1 MSDQLSAPRDPGS
14 YSRRRAGLGV
24 GALILFG
31 VACVA
36 GGYSLARFGPTLPEI
51 YPDKPRAGA
60 VAEVAPLAAP
70 APAPEITE
78 DAPLAAPAPIM
89 TPESVGDGAAAQRLD
104 ALEADRGRLASAS
117 ASALAASA
125 LMQAAQ
131 GSRPFAPEVKAVAE
145 LAPGLDLRALQADA
159 ERGAPSRA
167 ALAASFPD
175 YAARAASA
183 ARSPG
188 EGAGVLARVGYALSR
203 VVALRR
209 VGEVPGEGPDAI
221 LARAERQID
230 DGDIVGA
237 LATLEA
243 LPADARDALGP
254 WRDRAERR
262 AKIDREI
269 AAIRAQALQEL
280 SQLARS
286 GG

>member
-14 YSRRRAGLGV
+14 YGSRRRTGLGV

-36 GGYSLARFGPTLPEI
+36 GGYSLARFGPTLPEL

-70 APAPEITE
+70 APPVADDSPASAPITV
-78 DAPLAAPAPIM
+78 AAP
-89 TPESVGDGAAAQRLD
+89 VGDDATARRLD

-131 GSRPFAPEVKAVAE
+131 GSRPFAPEVKA
-145 LAPGLDLRALQADA
+145 LAALTPSLDLRALQADA

-183 ARSPG
+183 ARTPG
-188 EGAGVLARVGYALSR
+188 DGAGVLARVGHALSR

-209 VGEVPGEGPDAI
+209 VGEVPGDGPDAI

-237 LATLEA
+237 LATLEV
-243 LPADARDALGP
+243 LPADAKDALGP

-269 AAIRAQALQEL
+269 ARIRAQALQEL

>member
-14 YSRRRAGLGV
+14 YGSRRRTGLGV
-24 GALILFG
+24 GALVLFG
-31 VACVA
+31 IACVA
-36 GGYSLARFGPTLPEI
+36 GGYSLARFGPTLPEL

-60 VAEVAPLAAP
+60 VAEIAPLAAP
-70 APAPEITE
+70 APASPVDE
-78 DAPLAAPAPIM
+78 APPPSDPIAAIAPSHD
-89 TPESVGDGAAAQRLD
+89 TATAGRLD
-104 ALEADRGRLASAS
+104 ALEADRGRLATAS

-131 GSRPFAPEVKAVAE
+131 GSRPFAPEVKAVAD
-145 LAPGLDLRALQADA
+145 LAPSLDLRALQADA

-183 ARSPG
+183 ARAPG
-188 EGAGVLARVGYALSR
+188 DGAGVLARVGHALSR

-209 VGEVPGEGPDAI
+209 VGEVPGDGPDAI

-269 AAIRAQALQEL
+269 ARIRAQALQEL

>member
-14 YSRRRAGLGV
+14 YGSRRRTGLGV

-31 VACVA
+31 IACVA
-36 GGYSLARFGPTLPEI
+36 GGYSLARFGPTLPEL

-60 VAEVAPLAAP
+60 AAEIAPLAAP
-70 APAPEITE
+70 APA
-78 DAPLAAPAPIM
+78 APVDEAPPPSDPVAAIVQSHDTA
-89 TPESVGDGAAAQRLD
+89 TAGRLD
-104 ALEADRGRLASAS
+104 ALEADRGRLATAS

-131 GSRPFAPEVKAVAE
+131 GSRPFAPEVKAVADI
-145 LAPGLDLRALQADA
+145 APSLDLRALQADA

-183 ARSPG
+183 ARTPG
-188 EGAGVLARVGYALSR
+188 EGAGVLARVGHALSR

-209 VGEVPGEGPDAI
+209 VGEVPGDGPDAI

-243 LPADARDALGP
+243 LPADAKDALGP

-262 AKIDREI
+262 AKIDREV
-269 AAIRAQALQEL
+269 ARIRAQALQEL

>member
-14 YSRRRAGLGV
+14 YGSRRRTGLGV
-24 GALILFG
+24 GVLVLFG
-31 VACVA
+31 IACVA
-36 GGYSLARFGPTLPEI
+36 GGYSLARFGPTLPEL

-60 VAEVAPLAAP
+60 VAEIAPLAAP
-70 APAPEITE
+70 APA
-78 DAPLAAPAPIM
+78 APVDEAPPPSDPVAAIV
-89 TPESVGDGAAAQRLD
+89 ESHDTATAGRLD
-104 ALEADRGRLASAS
+104 ALEADRGRLATAS

-131 GSRPFAPEVKAVAE
+131 GSRPFAPEVKAVAD
-145 LAPGLDLRALQADA
+145 LAPSLDLRALQADA

-183 ARSPG
+183 ARTPG
-188 EGAGVLARVGYALSR
+188 EGAGVLARVGHALSR

-209 VGEVPGEGPDAI
+209 VGEVPGNGPDAI

-262 AKIDREI
+262 AKIDREV
-269 AAIRAQALQEL
+269 ARIRAQALQEL

>member
-31 VACVA
+31 IACVA
-36 GGYSLARFGPTLPEI
+36 GGYSLARFGPTLPDI

-60 VAEVAPLAAP
+60 TSEVAPWAAEP
-70 APAPEITE
+70 PPVTAEEAPV
-78 DAPLAAPAPIM
+78 AAPAPIAL
-89 TPESVGDGAAAQRLD
+89 PEPAGDDATARRLD
-104 ALEADRGRLASAS
+104 ALEADRGKLASAS

-131 GSRPFAPEVKAVAE
+131 GSRPFAPEVKAVAD
-145 LAPGLDLRALQADA
+145 LAPSLDLRALQADA

-183 ARSPG
+183 ARAPG
-188 EGAGVLARVGYALSR
+188 DGAGVLARVGHALSR

-209 VGEVPGEGPDAI
+209 VGEVPGDGPDAI

-243 LPADARDALGP
+243 LPADAKDALGP

>member
-31 VACVA
+31 IACVA
-36 GGYSLARFGPTLPEI
+36 GGYSLARFGPTLPDI

-60 VAEVAPLAAP
+60 TSEVAPWAAEP
-70 APAPEITE
+70 PPVTAEEAPI
-78 DAPLAAPAPIM
+78 AAPAPIAL
-89 TPESVGDGAAAQRLD
+89 PEPAGDDATARRLD
-104 ALEADRGRLASAS
+104 ALEADRGKLASAS

-131 GSRPFAPEVKAVAE
+131 GSRPFAPEVKALAE
-145 LAPGLDLRALQADA
+145 LAPSLDLRALQVDA

-183 ARSPG
+183 ARAPG
-188 EGAGVLARVGYALSR
+188 DGAGVLDRVGYALGR

-209 VGEVPGEGPDAI
+209 VGEVPGDGPDAI

-243 LPADARDALGP
+243 LPAGAKDALGP
-254 WRDRAERR
+254 WRDQAERR

>member
-14 YSRRRAGLGV
+14 YGSRRRTGLGV

-36 GGYSLARFGPTLPEI
+36 GGYSLARFGPTLPEL

-70 APAPEITE
+70 APPVADDSPASAPITV
-78 DAPLAAPAPIM
+78 AAP
-89 TPESVGDGAAAQRLD
+89 VGDDATARRLD

-131 GSRPFAPEVKAVAE
+131 GSRPFAPEVKAVAD
-145 LAPGLDLRALQADA
+145 LAPSLDLRALQADA

-183 ARSPG
+183 ARTPG
-188 EGAGVLARVGYALSR
+188 DGAGVLARVGHALSR

-209 VGEVPGEGPDAI
+209 VGEVPGDGPDAI

-237 LATLEA
+237 LATLEV
-243 LPADARDALGP
+243 LPADAKDALGP

-269 AAIRAQALQEL
+269 ARIRAQALQEL
-280 SQLARS
+280 SQLARN

>member
-31 VACVA
+31 VVCVA
-36 GGYSLARFGPTLPEI
+36 GGYSLARFGPTLPDI

-60 VAEVAPLAAP
+60 TSEVAPWAAEP
-70 APAPEITE
+70 PPVTAEEAPV
-78 DAPLAAPAPIM
+78 AAPAPIAL
-89 TPESVGDGAAAQRLD
+89 PEPAGDDATARRLD
-104 ALEADRGRLASAS
+104 ALEADRGKLASAS

-131 GSRPFAPEVKAVAE
+131 GSRPFAPEVKALAE
-145 LAPGLDLRALQADA
+145 LAPSLDLRALQVDA

-183 ARSPG
+183 ARAPG
-188 EGAGVLARVGYALSR
+188 DGAGVLDRVGYALGR

-209 VGEVPGEGPDAI
+209 VGEVPGDGPDAI

-237 LATLEA
+237 LATLDA
-243 LPADARDALGP
+243 LPAGAKDALGP

>member
-14 YSRRRAGLGV
+14 YGSRRRTGLGV
-24 GALILFG
+24 GALVLFG
-31 VACVA
+31 IACVA
-36 GGYSLARFGPTLPEI
+36 GGYSLARFGPTLPEL

-70 APAPEITE
+70 APA
-78 DAPLAAPAPIM
+78 APVDEEAPPSDPIAIIPSHD
-89 TPESVGDGAAAQRLD
+89 TATASRLD

-131 GSRPFAPEVKAVAE
+131 GSRPFAPEVKAVAD
-145 LAPGLDLRALQADA
+145 LAPSLDLRALQADA

-183 ARSPG
+183 ARAPG
-188 EGAGVLARVGYALSR
+188 DGAGVLARVGHALSR

-209 VGEVPGEGPDAI
+209 VGEVPGDGPDAI

-243 LPADARDALGP
+243 LPADAKDALGP

-269 AAIRAQALQEL
+269 ARIRAQALQEL

>member
-31 VACVA
+31 IACVA
-36 GGYSLARFGPTLPEI
+36 GGYSLARFGPTLPDI

-60 VAEVAPLAAP
+60 TSEVAPWAAEP
-70 APAPEITE
+70 PPVTAEEAPI
-78 DAPLAAPAPIM
+78 AAPAPIAL
-89 TPESVGDGAAAQRLD
+89 PAPAGDDATARRLD
-104 ALEADRGRLASAS
+104 ALEADRGKLASAS

-131 GSRPFAPEVKAVAE
+131 GSRPFAPEVKALAE
-145 LAPGLDLRALQADA
+145 LAPSLDLRALQVDA

-183 ARSPG
+183 ARAPG
-188 EGAGVLARVGYALSR
+188 DGAGLLDRVGYALSR

-209 VGEVPGEGPDAI
+209 VGEVPGDGPDAI

-237 LATLEA
+237 LATLDA
-243 LPADARDALGP
+243 LPAGAKDALGP

>member
-1 MSDQLSAPRDPGS
+1 MSEQLSAPRDPGS
-14 YSRRRAGLGV
+14 YGGRRRTGLGV
-24 GALILFG
+24 GAVVLFG
-31 VACVA
+31 LACVA
-36 GGYSLARFGPTLPEI
+36 GGYGLARFGPTLPDI

-60 VAEVAPLAAP
+60 VEPVAPPAPAPARLLAEEAPASAPLAAP
-70 APAPEITE
+70 PPAGQ
-78 DAPLAAPAPIM
+78 DATAR
-89 TPESVGDGAAAQRLD
+89 RLE
-104 ALEADRGRLASAS
+104 ALEVDRGRLASAS

-131 GSRPFAPEVKAVAE
+131 GSRPFAPEVKALAA
-145 LAPGLDLRALQADA
+145 LAPSLDLRALQADA

-183 ARSPG
+183 ARAPG
-188 EGAGVLARVGYALSR
+188 DAAGVLARVSHALSR

-209 VGEVPGEGPDAI
+209 VGDVPGDGPDAI

-237 LATLEA
+237 LVTLEA
-243 LPADARDALGP
+243 LPAGAKDALGP

-269 AAIRAQALQEL
+269 ARIRAQALQEL
-280 SQLARS
+280 SQLARC

>member
-14 YSRRRAGLGV
+14 YGSRRRTGLGV

-36 GGYSLARFGPTLPEI
+36 GGYSLARFGPTLPEL

-70 APAPEITE
+70 APPVADDSPASAPITV
-78 DAPLAAPAPIM
+78 AAP
-89 TPESVGDGAAAQRLD
+89 VGDDATARRLD

-131 GSRPFAPEVKAVAE
+131 GSRPFAPEVKAVAD
-145 LAPGLDLRALQADA
+145 LAPSLDLRALQADA

-183 ARSPG
+183 ARTPG
-188 EGAGVLARVGYALSR
+188 DGAGVLARVGHALSR

-209 VGEVPGEGPDAI
+209 VGEVPGDGPDAI

-237 LATLEA
+237 LATLEV
-243 LPADARDALGP
+243 LPADAKDALGP

-269 AAIRAQALQEL
+269 ARIRAQALQEL

>member
-1 MSDQLSAPRDPGS
+1 
-14 YSRRRAGLGV
+14 
-24 GALILFG
+24 
-31 VACVA
+31 
-36 GGYSLARFGPTLPEI
+36 
-51 YPDKPRAGA
+51 
-60 VAEVAPLAAP
+60 
-70 APAPEITE
+70 
-78 DAPLAAPAPIM
+78 
-89 TPESVGDGAAAQRLD
+89 
-104 ALEADRGRLASAS
+104 
-117 ASALAASA
+117 
-125 LMQAAQ
+125 MQAAQ
-131 GSRPFAPEVKAVAE
+131 GSRPFAPEVKAVAD
-145 LAPGLDLRALQADA
+145 LAPSLDLRALQADA

-183 ARSPG
+183 ARAPG
-188 EGAGVLARVGYALSR
+188 DGAGVLARVGHALSR

-209 VGEVPGEGPDAI
+209 VGEVPGDGPDAI

-269 AAIRAQALQEL
+269 VRIRAQALQEL

>member
-31 VACVA
+31 IACVA
-36 GGYSLARFGPTLPEI
+36 GGYSLARFGPTLPDI

-60 VAEVAPLAAP
+60 TSEVAPWAAEP
-70 APAPEITE
+70 PPVTAEEAPI
-78 DAPLAAPAPIM
+78 AAPAPIAL
-89 TPESVGDGAAAQRLD
+89 PAPAGDDATARRLD
-104 ALEADRGRLASAS
+104 ALEANRGKLASAS

-131 GSRPFAPEVKAVAE
+131 GSRPFAPEVKALAE
-145 LAPGLDLRALQADA
+145 LAPSLDLRALQVDA

-183 ARSPG
+183 ARAPG
-188 EGAGVLARVGYALSR
+188 DGAGVLDRVGYALGR

-209 VGEVPGEGPDAI
+209 VGEVPGDGPDAI

-237 LATLEA
+237 LATLDA
-243 LPADARDALGP
+243 LPAGAKDALGP

>member
-14 YSRRRAGLGV
+14 YGSRRRTGLGV
-24 GALILFG
+24 GVLVLFG
-31 VACVA
+31 IACVA
-36 GGYSLARFGPTLPEI
+36 GGYSLARFGPTLPEL

-60 VAEVAPLAAP
+60 VAEIAPLAA
-70 APAPEITE
+70 
-78 DAPLAAPAPIM
+78 AAPAAPVDEAPPPSDPIAAIV
-89 TPESVGDGAAAQRLD
+89 ESHDTATVSRLD
-104 ALEADRGRLASAS
+104 ALEADRGRLATAS

-131 GSRPFAPEVKAVAE
+131 GSRPFAPEVKAVAD
-145 LAPGLDLRALQADA
+145 LAPSLDLRALQADA

-183 ARSPG
+183 ARAPG
-188 EGAGVLARVGYALSR
+188 DGAGVLARVGHALSR

-209 VGEVPGEGPDAI
+209 VGEVPGDGPDAI

-269 AAIRAQALQEL
+269 ARIRAQALQEL

>member
-31 VACVA
+31 IACVA
-36 GGYSLARFGPTLPEI
+36 GGYSLARFGPTLPDI

-60 VAEVAPLAAP
+60 TSEVAPWAAEP
-70 APAPEITE
+70 PPVTAEEAPV
-78 DAPLAAPAPIM
+78 AAPAPIAL
-89 TPESVGDGAAAQRLD
+89 PEPAGDDATARRLD
-104 ALEADRGRLASAS
+104 ALEADRGKLASAS

-131 GSRPFAPEVKAVAE
+131 GSRPFAPEVKALAE
-145 LAPGLDLRALQADA
+145 LAPGLDLRALQVDA

-183 ARSPG
+183 ARAPG
-188 EGAGVLARVGYALSR
+188 DGAGVLDRVGYALGR

-209 VGEVPGEGPDAI
+209 VGEVPGDGPDAI

-243 LPADARDALGP
+243 LPAGAKDALGP
-254 WRDRAERR
+254 WRDQAERR

>member
-14 YSRRRAGLGV
+14 YGSRRRTGLGV
-24 GALILFG
+24 GALVLFG
-31 VACVA
+31 IACVA
-36 GGYSLARFGPTLPEI
+36 GGYSLARFGPTLPDI

-60 VAEVAPLAAP
+60 TSEVAPWAAEP
-70 APAPEITE
+70 PPVTAEEAPV
-78 DAPLAAPAPIM
+78 AAPAPIAL
-89 TPESVGDGAAAQRLD
+89 PEPAGDDATARRLD
-104 ALEADRGRLASAS
+104 ALEADRGKLASAS

-131 GSRPFAPEVKAVAE
+131 GSRPFAPEVKALAD
-145 LAPGLDLRALQADA
+145 LAPSLDLRALQADA

-183 ARSPG
+183 ARAPG
-188 EGAGVLARVGYALSR
+188 DGAGVLARVGHALSR

-209 VGEVPGEGPDAI
+209 VGEVPGDGPDAI

-243 LPADARDALGP
+243 LPADAKDALGP

-269 AAIRAQALQEL
+269 ARIRAQALQEL

>member
-31 VACVA
+31 IACVA
-36 GGYSLARFGPTLPEI
+36 GGYSLARFGPTLPDI

-60 VAEVAPLAAP
+60 TSEVAPWAAEP
-70 APAPEITE
+70 PPVTAEEAPI
-78 DAPLAAPAPIM
+78 AAPAPIAL
-89 TPESVGDGAAAQRLD
+89 PEPAGDDATARRLD
-104 ALEADRGRLASAS
+104 ALEADRGKLASAS

-131 GSRPFAPEVKAVAE
+131 GSRPFAPEVKALAE
-145 LAPGLDLRALQADA
+145 LAPSLDLRALQVDA

-183 ARSPG
+183 ARAPG
-188 EGAGVLARVGYALSR
+188 DGAGVLDRVGYALGR

-209 VGEVPGEGPDAI
+209 VGEVPGDGPDAI

-237 LATLEA
+237 LATLDA
-243 LPADARDALGP
+243 LPAGAKDALGP

>member
-14 YSRRRAGLGV
+14 YGSRRRTGLGV

-31 VACVA
+31 IACVA
-36 GGYSLARFGPTLPEI
+36 GGYSLARFGPTLPEL

-60 VAEVAPLAAP
+60 AAEIAPLAAP
-70 APAPEITE
+70 APA
-78 DAPLAAPAPIM
+78 APVDEAPPPSDPVAAIVQSHDTA
-89 TPESVGDGAAAQRLD
+89 TAGRLD
-104 ALEADRGRLASAS
+104 ALEADRGRLATAS

-131 GSRPFAPEVKAVAE
+131 GSRPFAPEVKAVAD
-145 LAPGLDLRALQADA
+145 LAPSLDLRALQADA

-183 ARSPG
+183 ARTPG
-188 EGAGVLARVGYALSR
+188 EGAGVLARVGHALSR

-209 VGEVPGEGPDAI
+209 VGEVPGDGPDAI

-243 LPADARDALGP
+243 LPADAKDALGP

-262 AKIDREI
+262 AKIDREV
-269 AAIRAQALQEL
+269 ARIRAQALQEL

>member
-14 YSRRRAGLGV
+14 YGSRRRTGLGV

-31 VACVA
+31 IACVA
-36 GGYSLARFGPTLPEI
+36 GGYSLARFGPTLPEL

-60 VAEVAPLAAP
+60 VAEIAPLAAP
-70 APAPEITE
+70 APA
-78 DAPLAAPAPIM
+78 APVDEAPPPSDPVAAIV
-89 TPESVGDGAAAQRLD
+89 ESHDTATAGRLD
-104 ALEADRGRLASAS
+104 ALEADRGRLATAS

-131 GSRPFAPEVKAVAE
+131 GSRPFAPEVKAVAD
-145 LAPGLDLRALQADA
+145 LAPSLDLRALQADA

-183 ARSPG
+183 ARTPG
-188 EGAGVLARVGYALSR
+188 EGAGVLARVGHALSR

-209 VGEVPGEGPDAI
+209 VGEVPGDGPDAI

-243 LPADARDALGP
+243 LPADAKDALGP

-262 AKIDREI
+262 AKIDREV
-269 AAIRAQALQEL
+269 ARIRAQALQEL

>member
-31 VACVA
+31 IACVA
-36 GGYSLARFGPTLPEI
+36 GGYSLARFGPTLPDI

-60 VAEVAPLAAP
+60 TSEVAPWAAEP
-70 APAPEITE
+70 PPVTAEEAPI
-78 DAPLAAPAPIM
+78 AAPAPIAL
-89 TPESVGDGAAAQRLD
+89 PEPAGDDATARRLD
-104 ALEADRGRLASAS
+104 ALEADRGKLASAS

-131 GSRPFAPEVKAVAE
+131 GSRPFAPEVKALAE
-145 LAPGLDLRALQADA
+145 LAPSLDLRALQVDA

-183 ARSPG
+183 ARAPG
-188 EGAGVLARVGYALSR
+188 DGAGVLDRVGYALGR

-209 VGEVPGEGPDAI
+209 VGEVPGDGPDAI

-237 LATLEA
+237 LATLDA
-243 LPADARDALGP
+243 LPAGAKDALGP
-254 WRDRAERR
+254 WRDQAERR

>member
-14 YSRRRAGLGV
+14 YGSRRRTGLGI

-36 GGYSLARFGPTLPEI
+36 GGYSLARFGPTLPEL

-70 APAPEITE
+70 TPATLVTDDASPSAPIAV
-78 DAPLAAPAPIM
+78 AAPA
-89 TPESVGDGAAAQRLD
+89 GDDSSDSRLD
-104 ALEADRGRLASAS
+104 ALEADRGRLATAS

-131 GSRPFAPEVKAVAE
+131 GSRPFAPEVKAVAA
-145 LAPGLDLRALQADA
+145 LAPSLDLRALQADA

-183 ARSPG
+183 ARTPG
-188 EGAGVLARVGYALSR
+188 DGAGVPARVGHALSR

-209 VGEVPGEGPDAI
+209 VGEVPGDGPDAI

-243 LPADARDALGP
+243 LPADAKDALGP

>member
-31 VACVA
+31 IACVA
-36 GGYSLARFGPTLPEI
+36 GGYSLARFGPTLPDI

-60 VAEVAPLAAP
+60 TSEVAPWAAEP
-70 APAPEITE
+70 PPVTAEEAPI
-78 DAPLAAPAPIM
+78 AAPAPIAL
-89 TPESVGDGAAAQRLD
+89 PAPAGDDATARRLD
-104 ALEADRGRLASAS
+104 ALEADRGKLASAS

-131 GSRPFAPEVKAVAE
+131 GSRPFAPEVKALAE
-145 LAPGLDLRALQADA
+145 LAPSLDLRALQVDA

-183 ARSPG
+183 ARAPG
-188 EGAGVLARVGYALSR
+188 DGAGVLDRVGYALGR

-209 VGEVPGEGPDAI
+209 VGEVPGDGPDAI

-237 LATLEA
+237 LATLDA
-243 LPADARDALGP
+243 LPAGAKDALGP

>member
-31 VACVA
+31 IACVA
-36 GGYSLARFGPTLPEI
+36 GGYSLARFGPMLPEI
-51 YPDKPRAGA
+51 YPDKPRAGSTS
-60 VAEVAPLAAP
+60 EVAPWAAEP
-70 APAPEITE
+70 PPVTAEEAPV
-78 DAPLAAPAPIM
+78 AAPAPIAL
-89 TPESVGDGAAAQRLD
+89 PEPAGDDATARRLD
-104 ALEADRGRLASAS
+104 ALEADRGKLASAS

-131 GSRPFAPEVKAVAE
+131 GSRPFAPEVKALAE
-145 LAPGLDLRALQADA
+145 LAPSLDLRALQVDA

-183 ARSPG
+183 ARAPG
-188 EGAGVLARVGYALSR
+188 DGAGVLDRVGYALGR

-209 VGEVPGEGPDAI
+209 VGEVPGDGPDAI

-237 LATLEA
+237 LATLDA
-243 LPADARDALGP
+243 LPAGAKDALGP

>member
-31 VACVA
+31 IACVA
-36 GGYSLARFGPTLPEI
+36 GGYSLARFGPTLPDI

-60 VAEVAPLAAP
+60 TSEVAPWAAEP
-70 APAPEITE
+70 PPVTAEEAPV
-78 DAPLAAPAPIM
+78 AAPAPIAL
-89 TPESVGDGAAAQRLD
+89 PEPAGDDATARRLD
-104 ALEADRGRLASAS
+104 ALEADRGKLASAS

-131 GSRPFAPEVKAVAE
+131 GSRPFAPEVKALAE
-145 LAPGLDLRALQADA
+145 LAPSLDLRALQVDA

-183 ARSPG
+183 ARAPG
-188 EGAGVLARVGYALSR
+188 DGAGVLDRVGYALGR

-209 VGEVPGEGPDAI
+209 VGEVPGDGPDAI

-237 LATLEA
+237 LATLDA
-243 LPADARDALGP
+243 LPAGAKDALGP

>member
-31 VACVA
+31 IACVA
-36 GGYSLARFGPTLPEI
+36 GGYSLARFGPTLPDI

-60 VAEVAPLAAP
+60 TSEVAPWAAEP
-70 APAPEITE
+70 PPVTAEEAPV
-78 DAPLAAPAPIM
+78 AAPAPIAL
-89 TPESVGDGAAAQRLD
+89 PEPAGDDATARRLD
-104 ALEADRGRLASAS
+104 ALEADRGKLASAS

-131 GSRPFAPEVKAVAE
+131 GSRPFAPEVKALAE
-145 LAPGLDLRALQADA
+145 LAPSLDLRALQVDA

-183 ARSPG
+183 ARAPG
-188 EGAGVLARVGYALSR
+188 DGAGVLDRVGYALGR

-209 VGEVPGEGPDAI
+209 VGEVPGDGPDAI

-243 LPADARDALGP
+243 LPAGAKDALGP
-254 WRDRAERR
+254 WRDQAERR

>member
-14 YSRRRAGLGV
+14 YGSRRRTGLGV
-24 GALILFG
+24 GALVLFG
-31 VACVA
+31 IACVA
-36 GGYSLARFGPTLPEI
+36 GGYSLARFGPTLPEL

-60 VAEVAPLAAP
+60 VAEIAPLAAP
-70 APAPEITE
+70 APASPVDE
-78 DAPLAAPAPIM
+78 APPPGDPIAAIAPSHD
-89 TPESVGDGAAAQRLD
+89 TATVSRLD
-104 ALEADRGRLASAS
+104 ALEADRGRLATAS

-131 GSRPFAPEVKAVAE
+131 GSRPFAPEVKAVAD
-145 LAPGLDLRALQADA
+145 LAPSLDLRALQADA

-175 YAARAASA
+175 YAVRAASA
-183 ARSPG
+183 ARAPG
-188 EGAGVLARVGYALSR
+188 DGAGVLARVGHALSR

-209 VGEVPGEGPDAI
+209 VGEVPGDGPDAI

-269 AAIRAQALQEL
+269 VRIRAQALQEL

>member
-31 VACVA
+31 IACVA
-36 GGYSLARFGPTLPEI
+36 GGYSLARFGPTLPDI

-60 VAEVAPLAAP
+60 TSEVAPWAAEP
-70 APAPEITE
+70 PPVTAEEAPI
-78 DAPLAAPAPIM
+78 AAPAPIAL
-89 TPESVGDGAAAQRLD
+89 PEPAGDDATARRLD
-104 ALEADRGRLASAS
+104 ALEADRGKLASAS

-131 GSRPFAPEVKAVAE
+131 GSRPFAPEVKALAE
-145 LAPGLDLRALQADA
+145 LAPSLDLRALQVDA

-183 ARSPG
+183 ARAPG
-188 EGAGVLARVGYALSR
+188 DGAGVLDRVGYALGR

-209 VGEVPGEGPDAI
+209 VGEVPGDGPDAI

>member
-31 VACVA
+31 IACVA
-36 GGYSLARFGPTLPEI
+36 GGYSLARFGPTLPDI

-60 VAEVAPLAAP
+60 TSEVAPWAAEP
-70 APAPEITE
+70 PPVTAEEAPI
-78 DAPLAAPAPIM
+78 AAPAPIAL
-89 TPESVGDGAAAQRLD
+89 PAPAGDDATARRLD
-104 ALEADRGRLASAS
+104 ALEADRGKLASAS

-131 GSRPFAPEVKAVAE
+131 GSRPFAPEVKALAE
-145 LAPGLDLRALQADA
+145 LAPSLDLRALQVDA

-183 ARSPG
+183 ARAPG
-188 EGAGVLARVGYALSR
+188 DGAGVLDRVGYALGR

-209 VGEVPGEGPDAI
+209 VGEVPGDGPDAI

-237 LATLEA
+237 LATLDA
-243 LPADARDALGP
+243 LPAGAKDALGP
-254 WRDRAERR
+254 WRDQAERR

>member
-14 YSRRRAGLGV
+14 YGSRRRTGLGV
-24 GALILFG
+24 GALVLFG
-31 VACVA
+31 IACVA
-36 GGYSLARFGPTLPEI
+36 GGYSLARFGPTLPEL

-60 VAEVAPLAAP
+60 VADIAPLAAP
-70 APAPEITE
+70 APA
-78 DAPLAAPAPIM
+78 APVDEAPPPSDPIAAIV
-89 TPESVGDGAAAQRLD
+89 ESHDTATTGRLD
-104 ALEADRGRLASAS
+104 ALEADRGRLATAS

-131 GSRPFAPEVKAVAE
+131 GSRPFAPEVKAVAD
-145 LAPGLDLRALQADA
+145 LAPSLDLRALQADA

-183 ARSPG
+183 ARAPG
-188 EGAGVLARVGYALSR
+188 DGAGVLARVGHALSR

-209 VGEVPGEGPDAI
+209 VGEVPGDGPDAI

-269 AAIRAQALQEL
+269 ARIRAQALQEL

>member
-31 VACVA
+31 IACVA

-51 YPDKPRAGA
+51 YSDKPRAGA
-60 VAEVAPLAAP
+60 TSEIAPLAAEP
-70 APAPEITE
+70 PPVTAEEAPI
-78 DAPLAAPAPIM
+78 AAPAPIAL
-89 TPESVGDGAAAQRLD
+89 PEPAGDDATARRLD
-104 ALEADRGRLASAS
+104 ALEADRGKLASAS

-131 GSRPFAPEVKAVAE
+131 GSRPFAPEVKALAE
-145 LAPGLDLRALQADA
+145 LAPGLDLRALQVDA

-183 ARSPG
+183 ARAPG
-188 EGAGVLARVGYALSR
+188 DGAGLLDRVGYALSR

-209 VGEVPGEGPDAI
+209 VGEVPGDGPDAI

-243 LPADARDALGP
+243 LPAGAKDALGP
-254 WRDRAERR
+254 WRDQAERR